1 MAEVVG
7 VVFEADRHLPAHGRL
22 PVERPLAGLERG
34 DFEIHFP
41 RAFSRRLKLLR
52 LLPYRWYFAIV
63 RKATG
68 V

>member
-1 MAEVVG
+1 MPALITPE
-7 VVFEADRHLPAHGRL
+7 EAARQILRGWQ
-22 PVERPLAGLERG
+22 RG